1 MEFAARGRST
11 SAVDGVGD
19 RDGRR
24 FSDPPPPNGTKL
36 PLPTKSFFCTD
47 VLKALLSKKKKTSP
61 LCDLCGDSDFSSVQS
76 RDRRHIN
83 FVTIF
88 LV

>member
-11 SAVDGVGD
+11 AAVDGVGD
-19 RDGRR
+19 GDGRR

-47 VLKALLSKKKKTSP
+47 VLKALLSKKKKTSL
-61 LCDLCGDSDFSSVQS
+61 LCDLCGDGDFFRLFRV
-76 RDRRHIN
+76 
-83 FVTIF
+83 VTAGTSI
-88 LV
+88 L